1 MLFSAVSVAARGA
14 SASCAPTPTDK
25 LRGAGGAG
33 GAEAGVVLLACGSF
47 NPPTLMHLRMF
58 ELARAHLERR
68 GQRVLGGYMSPVSD
82 AYGKAGLVG
91 AAHRLEMCRRA
102 ASHSS
107 LLMVSAWEA
116 QAAAWQPTLSVV
128 RHVQGVA
135 DAALGGAGRA
145 RVMLLCG
152 ADLVETF
159 RRPGLWN
166 PDDMRAL
173 VGDFGIACV
182 DRQGSDAL
190 RTLQEL
196 PELRGLEAP
205 GKGGAGADFA
215 RVHLVEEPVDN
226 QMSSTQLRAAIAR
239 GLPVRYLTM
248 DGVVDYI
255 EEAGLYADP
264 PADPA
269 GAE

>member
-1 MLFSAVSVAARGA
+1 
-14 SASCAPTPTDK
+14 
-25 LRGAGGAG
+25 
-33 GAEAGVVLLACGSF
+33 
-47 NPPTLMHLRMF
+47 MF

-102 ASHSS
+102 TSHSS
-107 LLMVSAWEA
+107 MLMVSSWEA

-159 RRPGLWN
+159 RRPGLWA
-166 PDDMRAL
+166 PEDMRAL
-173 VGDFGIACV
+173 AGDFGIACV

-196 PELRGLEAP
+196 PELQGLTAAEN
-205 GKGGAGADFA
+205 GADFA

-239 GLPVRYLTM
+239 GLSVRYLTM

-255 EEAGLYADP
+255 EETGLYADSQMN
-264 PADPA
+264 PADA
-269 GAE
+269 K